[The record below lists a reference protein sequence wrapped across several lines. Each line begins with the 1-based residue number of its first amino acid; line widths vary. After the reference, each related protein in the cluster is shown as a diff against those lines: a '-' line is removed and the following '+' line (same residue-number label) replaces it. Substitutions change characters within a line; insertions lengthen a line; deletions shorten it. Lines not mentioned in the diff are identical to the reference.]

1 MHRLRSMRRSR
12 QAGFTL
18 VELMVIVA
26 IIAILMAMA
35 APLFERTVA
44 SSRLTSKTNDVV
56 LALKMARS
64 EASRTGVPMAVRSVA
79 GSAVF
84 SGGWQ
89 VYPNAAGDGAE
100 KEDDVDYLHVTEA
113 APGLV
118 SVNRVTFDGTTY
130 TDWSGAN
137 GESLVFNARGRTTLS
152 YFRICSGLS
161 GAPGRV
167 VVVTAVGKVSVV
179 SNGVSC
185 S

>member
-35 APLFERTVA
+35 APLFERSVA

-56 LALKMARS
+56 LSLKTARS
-64 EASRTGVPMAVRSVA
+64 EAVRTGVPVAIRSGA
-79 GSAVF
+79 GTAVF

-89 VYPNAAGDGAE
+89 VYPNPDGDGAA
-100 KEDDVDYLHVTEA
+100 KDDDVDALQVIDA
-113 APGLV
+113 APGRV
-118 SVNRVTFDGTTY
+118 SVNRATLDDGTY
-130 TDWSGAN
+130 TDWSGPD

-152 YFRICSGLS
+152 YFRICSGIA

-179 SNGVSC
+179 SNGVTC